1 MPREV
6 LFTEVREVIE
16 RKVDHRGRIS
26 GLAAYAE
33 QVVSIVVRAAD
44 GPSPP
49 SAPEKKKGR

>member
-33 QVVSIVVRAAD
+33 QIVSIVVRVAD
-44 GPSPP
+44 GSSPP